1 MTKYFRLQTIAVVIF
16 VLGFAS
22 LAVSLAWR
30 ELAERRAEAARGRD
44 TLCCECGQC
53 NTPQP
58 TTVPS
63 PEPSTVPSPE
73 PTPVASPVPSPSP
86 SESPTPVA
94 SPVPSPAA
102 SPVPSPTPSEKPDD
116 KDDDDHDDDDDDD
129 RDDDN
134 GVGGPSNDS
143 SGDVLGADTMAS
155 TGAFADLVLNTL
167 GNLGGI
173 LTVTGSA
180 LYARQ
185 RKNQLHK

>member
-1 MTKYFRLQTIAVVIF
+1 MTKYFRLQTIAVTIF

-22 LAVSLAWR
+22 LAVSFAWK
-30 ELAERRAEAARGRD
+30 ELAERRADAARGRD
-44 TLCCECGQC
+44 PLCCECGQC
-53 NTPQP
+53 NSPQP
-58 TTVPS
+58 TMVPS
-63 PEPSTVPSPE
+63 PEPSTAPSPE

-94 SPVPSPAA
+94 SPVPSP
-102 SPVPSPTPSEKPDD
+102 TPSEKPDD
-116 KDDDDHDDDDDDD
+116 KDDDDHDDDS
-129 RDDDN
+129 DDDN
-134 GVGGPSNDS
+134 GVGGPSDDS

-155 TGAFADLVLNTL
+155 TGIVSDLILNTL

-185 RKNQLHK
+185 RKNQRHQ